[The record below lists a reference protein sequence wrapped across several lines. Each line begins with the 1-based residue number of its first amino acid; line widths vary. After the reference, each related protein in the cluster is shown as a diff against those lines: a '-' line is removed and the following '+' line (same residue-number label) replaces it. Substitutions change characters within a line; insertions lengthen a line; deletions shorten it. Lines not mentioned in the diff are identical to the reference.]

1 MLQYGHLVPPVGVI
15 EIQLEAA
22 LGVMADVEIVYRRG
36 QRQTQQPHHTLRR
49 LAIANARRHG
59 ERLLPDYWCRR
70 RPRAGKGRDSD
81 HRVQYEIHKD
91 EQAGAGM
98 NPQDQFP

>member
-1 MLQYGHLVPPVGVI
+1 MPPVGVI

-22 LGVMADVEIVYRRG
+22 LRVVPDIEIVYRRG
-36 QRQTQQPHHTLRR
+36 QRQAQQPHHALRH
-49 LAIANARRHG
+49 LAVANARRHG

-81 HRVQYEIHKD
+81 HRVQYEIHQD

-98 NPQDQFP
+98 NPQNQLP